1 MDERSFLFADC
12 QLLILGLYF
21 EHIILG
27 LLFFPPKPGTF
38 SHANTHEATAK
49 V

>member
-1 MDERSFLFADC
+1 MDGRSFLFADR

-21 EHIILG
+21 ENIILG
-27 LLFFPPKPGTF
+27 LLFFSPTPATF
-38 SHANTHEATAK
+38 SQANTHEATAK